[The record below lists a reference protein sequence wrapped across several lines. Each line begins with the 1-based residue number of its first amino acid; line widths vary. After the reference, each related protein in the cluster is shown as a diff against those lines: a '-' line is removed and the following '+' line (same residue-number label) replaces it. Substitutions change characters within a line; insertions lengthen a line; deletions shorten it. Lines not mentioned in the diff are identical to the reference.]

1 MKLIKNIIAAAAA
14 LVAAAACT
22 IVGEDTFSK
31 APVAPVLDSHSDILV
46 TEETK
51 TETVTFTWTAA
62 RFIEAQEYLYNLH
75 VQSGEKAV
83 VLKEGIRDAYCTVD
97 KEEFRTF
104 LRNNFELEQNA
115 THSLSVYVTIADDNG
130 KVYKSD
136 PLSVKVYFYDNAVPP
151 TVTAEEESMVLDKEN
166 PSGELTLLSWT
177 AARLVYGED
186 VTYKVTVT
194 CGAGEETV
202 LAEGLYDTFYATTV
216 DALNE
221 AVIAA
226 GAAEGAES
234 ELTLKVYACCESL
247 SGGVE
252 ATNAAKIKITTY
264 IATFPEKMWL
274 PGNTNGWDFAAAPT
288 LSLSSKV
295 KGMYQGFVELTT
307 ADGADAEFKFS
318 PVAAWEGD
326 FGFENVEVTAYGE
339 GELAYSCASST
350 EIGKSNIKVPSG
362 LYYIKL
368 DKKFGTLTMVQ
379 VKNLEL
385 IGSFAASNWADVVT
399 MTRDGSSWKAASDI
413 ELKNG
418 DKIVIRFNSAWNE
431 KFGGEPDNLEFGGAD
446 IVFDKADGTYRLT
459 LNASTADFTLNAM
472 DVNMPDYLEVIGD
485 FAGHGWNGTPNL
497 RVNLMD
503 SGTGL
508 YKGYV
513 TMYNPTY
520 GFKFV
525 KNGEIWYGQKSD
537 GAGGYILGEDG
548 FGNFMFDNGSY
559 YLEVS
564 LSAMTAK
571 AVALEKV
578 GMIGSFE
585 ASGWSSDV
593 EMTFDETALTWSAE
607 VSLKAG
613 DEYKFRFNGNW
624 DYNLGLSDG
633 VLIQNGGNIKVESD
647 GTYLITLD
655 MAHGTD
661 PTFTAVA
668 K

>member
-1 MKLIKNIIAAAAA
+1 MKLIKNIITAAAA

-31 APVAPVLDSHSDILV
+31 APVAPVMDSHSDILI
-46 TEETK
+46 TEGTK
-51 TETVTFTWTAA
+51 AETVTFTWTAA
-62 RFIEAQEYLYNLH
+62 RFIEAQEYLYSLY

-83 VLKEGIRDAYCTVD
+83 VLKDGIKDAYCSFG
-97 KEEFRTF
+97 KEELRDF
-104 LRNNFELEQNA
+104 LKKNFELEQNA
-115 THSLSVYVTIADDNG
+115 THSLSVYVTVADDNG
-130 KVYKSD
+130 KVYESD
-136 PLSVKVYFYDNAVPP
+136 RLSLKVYFYDNAVAP
-151 TVTAEEESMVLDKEN
+151 TVTAGEESIVLDKEN
-166 PSGELTLLSWT
+166 PSGEIALLSWT

-186 VTYKVTVT
+186 VTYNVTVT
-194 CGAGEETV
+194 CGSGEETV
-202 LAEGLYDTFYATTV
+202 LADGLYETSYSTTV

-234 ELTLKVYACCESL
+234 ELTLKVYAFCESL
-247 SGGVE
+247 SGGIE
-252 ATNAAKIKITTY
+252 AENDAKVKITTY

-318 PVAAWEGD
+318 PAAAWEGD
-326 FGFENVEVTAYGE
+326 FGFENVEVTSSGE
-339 GELAYSCASST
+339 GELAYSSASSK
-350 EIGKSNIKVPSG
+350 EVGKSNIKVPSG

-368 DKKFGTLTMVQ
+368 DKKFGTLEMVQ

-399 MTRDGSSWKAASDI
+399 MTRDGSSWSAASDI

-418 DKIVIRFNSAWNE
+418 DKIVIRFNSAWDY
-431 KFGGEPDNLEFGGAD
+431 KFGGELGNLEFGGGD
-446 IVFDKADGTYRLT
+446 IVFDKTDGTYRLT
-459 LNASTADFTLNAM
+459 FNASTADFTLNAM
-472 DVNMPDYLEVIGD
+472 DVNMPDYLEVTGD

-497 RVNLMD
+497 RVYLMD
-503 SGTGL
+503 AGTGL

-513 TMYNPTY
+513 TMYNPEY
-520 GFKFV
+520 GFKIV
-525 KNGEIWYGQKSD
+525 KNGSIWYGQKSD
-537 GAGGYILGEDG
+537 GAGGYLIGEDG
-548 FGNFMFDNGSY
+548 FGNFKFDNGSY

-571 AVALEKV
+571 AVAIEKA
-578 GMIGSFE
+578 GLIGSFA
-585 ASGWSSDV
+585 ASGWNSDV
-593 EMTFDETALTWSAE
+593 EMTFDETSLTWSAD

-613 DEYKFRFNGNW
+613 DEYKFRFNGSW

-633 VLIQNGGNIKVESD
+633 VLVQNGGNITADAD
-647 GTYLITLD
+647 GEYTVTLD

-661 PTFTAVA
+661 PTFSIVA